1 MVDPYVARAK
11 KYAKAV
17 TSGKIP
23 AGRFVI
29 AACQRFLDDL
39 KRKDLTLYP
48 TKGKL
53 SPGSKWCD
61 FLERLVHV
69 KGKWAGTPFVMSDW
83 QVFCTVNIYGWHWKK
98 TKKRRFREA
107 VVIVPRKNGKTF
119 WFAGLG
125 LGHLL
130 IDGEIGGETYCGARS
145 KDQAFEIFKPA
156 RLMCLQTPGLAK
168 HFGIEINKQSLNV
181 LANGSLFHPVIGK
194 PGDGASVSC
203 AIVDEF
209 HEHPDG
215 DQYDTFQTGMGARE
229 NPMMLVISTAG
240 FDMSSPCY
248 DKQLEVEGILK
259 GSFDD
264 DSIFGI
270 IYGIDEGDEWDAIE
284 AFKKA
289 NPNFGISVFAD
300 YLEGQLKQARRSPK
314 DQVKVKTK
322 HLNIWV
328 GAKLAWMNMLA
339 YQACRKKKQ
348 RLSDF
353 KGRDI
358 IVGDDLATK
367 TDIATQGVLVLPS
380 DDDSKYHYFCFH
392 YLPEDTVLE
401 GGNTRYKEWHAA
413 GWLTATPGN
422 VTDYEYIEDD
432 LIQLG
437 KDFNIKEVAFD
448 PFQATQFSTR
458 MIAEGLPLVEV
469 GQTVKNLSE
478 PMKEAE
484 AMILRKDIEFNFDPV
499 LMWMMGNVTGK
510 LDKKDNIFPNKEK
523 QENKIDGV
531 ISLIM
536 CVNRLIWYRDNTK
549 ESIYNKLARE
559 AREKAENE
567 S

>member
-1 MVDPYVARAK
+1 MVDPYVSRAK

-17 TSGKIP
+17 VSGKIV
-23 AGRFVI
+23 AGEFAI
-29 AACQRFLDDL
+29 MACQRFIDDL

-48 TKGKL
+48 AKGKK

-69 KGKWAGTPFVMSDW
+69 KGKWQGQPFVMSEW
-83 QVFCTVNIYGWHWKK
+83 QVFCTVNMYGWHWKK
-98 TKKRRFREA
+98 TGKRRFREA
-107 VVIVPRKNGKTF
+107 VVIVSRKNGKTF

-130 IDGEIGGETYCGARS
+130 IDGELGGETYCGASS
-145 KDQAFEIFKPA
+145 KEQAFEIFKPA
-156 RLMCLQTPGLAK
+156 RLMCLRTPGLAE
-168 HFGIEINKQSLNV
+168 HYGIEINKQSLNI

-194 PGDGASVSC
+194 PGDGSSPSC
-203 AIVDEF
+203 AIVDEY
-209 HEHPDG
+209 HEHPDD

-248 DKQLEVEGILK
+248 DKQLEIQGILK
-259 GSFDD
+259 GAIDD

-270 IYGIDEGDEWDAIE
+270 IYAADEGDEWDDPDVLR
-284 AFKKA
+284 KA
-289 NPNFGISVFAD
+289 NPNFGISVFSD
-300 YLEGQLKQARRSPK
+300 YLEGQLKQARRSPRK
-314 DQVKVKTK
+314 QVTYKTK
-322 HLNIWV
+322 HLCLWV
-328 GAKLAWMNMLA
+328 GAKAAWMNMLA
-339 YQACRKKKQ
+339 LQACRKKNKT
-348 RLSDF
+348 LADF
-353 KGRDI
+353 KGRQI

-380 DDDSKYHYFCFH
+380 DDDPKYHYFCFH
-392 YLPEDTVLE
+392 YLPEDTVLD
-401 GGNTRYKEWHAA
+401 GGNTRYKEWHAS

-437 KDFNIKEVAFD
+437 KDFDIQEVAFD

-458 MIAEGLPLVEV
+458 MMAAGLPMVEV

-484 AMILRKDIEFNFDPV
+484 AMILRKDIEFNLDPV
-499 LMWMMGNVTGK
+499 LFWMFGNVTGK

-536 CVNRLIWYRDNTK
+536 CINRVIWYRDNTT